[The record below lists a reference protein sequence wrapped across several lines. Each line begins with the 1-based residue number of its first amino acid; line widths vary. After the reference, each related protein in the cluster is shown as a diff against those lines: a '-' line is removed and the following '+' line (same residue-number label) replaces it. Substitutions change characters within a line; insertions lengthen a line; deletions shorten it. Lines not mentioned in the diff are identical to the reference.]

1 MYCQVS
7 KVQTTS
13 VHDSTPRKG
22 PLSFSNLL
30 SFRVCLHCRHVW
42 HICNPSAT
50 VSPIQTKL
58 TSFQEPWD
66 TTTTAHTHTHTD
78 QPSKNCAIQ
87 TPIMQ
92 FQPPAVERRGAKTGN
107 KSLMPGP
114 GNGKKIN
121 LATIHHG
128 YHPWDCYINWMVH
141 AVHVLPSTKNG

>member
-1 MYCQVS
+1 MEYFCQVCHGVLASCTTMYCQVS
-7 KVQTTS
+7 KVQTMS

-66 TTTTAHTHTHTD
+66 TTTTAHTHTHTHTHFD
-78 QPSKNCAIQ
+78 KTYSTFCAKFMIMNVPLVTKQ
-87 TPIMQ
+87 TP
-92 FQPPAVERRGAKTGN
+92 
-107 KSLMPGP
+107 L
-114 GNGKKIN
+114 
-121 LATIHHG
+121 
-128 YHPWDCYINWMVH
+128 
-141 AVHVLPSTKNG
+141 TKQKVNSSNQS